1 MARKK
6 SNNYY
11 KMFSDI
17 AEDAIKAAYL
27 LEKTVKNFNP
37 DTIEEQNKAMHALEH
52 TADLKKHEMM
62 KCLISEFIAPIE
74 REDIASLSHMLDD
87 VLDSIEEVYQMFFMY
102 NVKEMR
108 PDAFDFV
115 DLIVRST
122 EAMKACFDEFEHF
135 RKSNLIINKIVEVN
149 VIEELA
155 DSLYFKVIRQLYTQE
170 TDSIKIMVWVRIYD
184 RFEKICDLCEHVA
197 DMIGS
202 VIMKNS

>member
-1 MARKK
+1 MAKK
-6 SNNYY
+6 HNNYFN
-11 KMFSDI
+11 MFSDI
-17 AEDAIKAAYL
+17 ANDAIKAAHL
-27 LEKTVKNFNP
+27 LEKTVKSYNP
-37 DTIEEQNKAMHALEH
+37 DKIEKQNKTMHEIEH
-52 TADLKKHEMM
+52 GADLKKHEMM

-74 REDIASLSHMLDD
+74 REDIAALSYMLDD

-108 PDAFDFV
+108 SDAYDFV

-122 EAMKACFDEFEHF
+122 EAMKACFDEFENF
-135 RKSNLIINKIVEVN
+135 RKSDLIVNKIVEVN

-155 DSLYFKVIRQLYTQE
+155 DSLYFKVIRELYTKE
-170 TDSIKIMVWVRIYD
+170 KDPVKIMVWVRIYD

-197 DMIGS
+197 DAIGS

>member
-1 MARKK
+1 MARKG
-6 SNNYY
+6 NNYY
-11 KMFSDI
+11 NMFSDI
-17 AEDAIKAAYL
+17 AGDAIKAAYL
-27 LEKTVKNFNP
+27 LEKTVKNYNP
-37 DTIEEQNKAMHALEH
+37 DKIEKQNKTMHEIEH
-52 TADLKKHEMM
+52 GADLKKHVMM
-62 KCLISEFIAPIE
+62 KHLISEFITPIE
-74 REDIASLSHMLDD
+74 REDIATLSYMLDD

-135 RKSNLIINKIVEVN
+135 RKSDLNVNKIVEVN

-155 DSLYFKVIRQLYTQE
+155 DSLYFKVIRELYSKE
-170 TDSIKIMVWVRIYD
+170 KDPVKIMVWVRIYD
-184 RFEKICDLCEHVA
+184 RFEKICDQCEHVA
-197 DMIGS
+197 DTIGS